1 MFFYIIC
8 FNAYNQPNV
17 ISDLNNNF
25 VGSLLEFPFLEAR
38 WEDWE
43 VGEAALIHR
52 SSSEAA

>member
-1 MFFYIIC
+1 M
-8 FNAYNQPNV
+8 